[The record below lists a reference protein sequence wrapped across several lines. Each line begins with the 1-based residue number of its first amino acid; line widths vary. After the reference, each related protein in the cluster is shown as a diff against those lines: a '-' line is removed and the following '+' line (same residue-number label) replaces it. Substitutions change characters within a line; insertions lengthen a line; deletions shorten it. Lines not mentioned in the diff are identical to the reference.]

1 MKKRRITGGAIVV
14 TTALALAL
22 IFQPSSRSALA
33 ASNELLTYNGGGQG
47 VSGACGA
54 SNYETCPHPFCM
66 CLSSTGLASGA
77 LIGSGFAT
85 LDMIVSDKVA
95 GECQPFNASMFIIA
109 PKDLEELDFSGTSC
123 DNLRT
128 FSGNYVIAVS
138 QAGNSGLGTV
148 SGTISKK
155 LKYALTFR

>member
-1 MKKRRITGGAIVV
+1 MSRQAAEVGPAESEYLTVPEIAKILRRNRKT
-14 TTALALAL
+14 
-22 IFQPSSRSALA
+22 FA

-77 LIGSGFAT
+77 FIGSGFAT
-85 LDMIVSDKVA
+85 LDMIVSDEVA

-109 PKDLEELDFSGTSC
+109 TKGLEELEFSRTCC

-138 QAGNSGLGTV
+138 QAGNSGSGTV

-155 LKYALTFR
+155 LKYALTF